1 VAPTDEL
8 DRRIR
13 SLNSLLKEKDLTES
27 DRIILREVL
36 ETYTELRRTPAPP
49 ALSESDYQDLCRS
62 LYRTVSLLEENYR
75 RKLADRT
82 QEYSGVIQLY
92 EQMRRDVR
100 DNYLYGNFRAVID
113 QCLDLQKE
121 FGPDALTPDMGLLFA
136 LSLAEEGMLE
146 EAVSI
151 GEGILRKNEANP
163 DLFYLKVKVTQWQL
177 DLGRRDRA
185 SRTYNELTDRMDDQ
199 EELVGELKRG
209 IAASS
214 RSPLATTTP
223 SPKEDEQSEGDS
235 IQRVLEEVDAL
246 IQAREFDK
254 AKILLIRYRLG
265 TTDERTLNALDLAMK
280 QVERAEEE
288 ILDQPQGMVGS
299 QETDDV
305 RLARQLIEEERFE
318 EAIARLESMET
329 SQAAGDEVQG
339 LKEQAIEKL
348 IQRERNRAAR
358 LFLAARDTQ
367 DRYQKEAY
375 LKSSRDIL
383 KRILVEYPSSSLNE
397 KIKSN
402 LEIVEEELDRVS
414 GRR

>member
-1 VAPTDEL
+1 
-8 DRRIR
+8 
-13 SLNSLLKEKDLTES
+13 
-27 DRIILREVL
+27 
-36 ETYTELRRTPAPP
+36 
-49 ALSESDYQDLCRS
+49 
-62 LYRTVSLLEENYR
+62 
-75 RKLADRT
+75 
-82 QEYSGVIQLY
+82 
-92 EQMRRDVR
+92 
-100 DNYLYGNFRAVID
+100 
-113 QCLDLQKE
+113 
-121 FGPDALTPDMGLLFA
+121 
-136 LSLAEEGMLE
+136 
-146 EAVSI
+146 
-151 GEGILRKNEANP
+151 
-163 DLFYLKVKVTQWQL
+163 
-177 DLGRRDRA
+177 
-185 SRTYNELTDRMDDQ
+185 
-199 EELVGELKRG
+199 
-209 IAASS
+209 
-214 RSPLATTTP
+214 
-223 SPKEDEQSEGDS
+223 
-235 IQRVLEEVDAL
+235 
-246 IQAREFDK
+246 
-254 AKILLIRYRLG
+254 
-265 TTDERTLNALDLAMK
+265 MK